1 MNNLDQDTNV
11 RQDYKMKH
19 FSILVL
25 AICLLFYLFFAFY
38 DGAVI
43 FPDSYTYINMTIY
56 REPFYP
62 IFLEFCRQVFQNFG
76 VDYLFMAVLVQSI
89 LTAVSSWSLVMYITR
104 KFHLHYLIS
113 VFFLCILM
121 STSFVWSFVE
131 QQGGIYSNSI
141 LSEGIVI
148 PCYFL
153 FFRFLLEYMDHRSK
167 KNLFI
172 CCLLVFVLLSTRKQ
186 MVVSLFMLGICI
198 LMVFFRDK
206 EYRKG
211 LVIALSCML
220 GILFANIILDC
231 GYNYAVRGF
240 FSRHSGDTR
249 FITTMVFYTAD
260 KTDLQ
265 MIKDEETKRIF
276 LDIYETCNGKN
287 LLKKSAGDGW
297 VNRISHFIDSYDDIQ
312 LHTMQPMINKY
323 INEDKLG
330 YGDDG
335 LHKRA
340 DAIMNSVNHILLP
353 HNFGKIV
360 GTIMDNFV
368 LGLIMTVSHRRYS
381 ILRWYSLFAYIG
393 YILLLLYHARRKE
406 SQDIFLFAVLV
417 LLSILINV
425 GLVSMVIFC
434 QTRYMI
440 YNMALFYISIG
451 LMARPVL
458 VKILNRD

>member
-1 MNNLDQDTNV
+1 MNNLYQDTNV

-25 AICLLFYLFFAFY
+25 AICLLFFLFFAFY

-186 MVVSLFMLGICI
+186 MVGC
-198 LMVFFRDK
+198 FFIHVGHM
-206 EYRKG
+206 Y
-211 LVIALSCML
+211 
-220 GILFANIILDC
+220 F
-231 GYNYAVRGF
+231 
-240 FSRHSGDTR
+240 
-249 FITTMVFYTAD
+249 
-260 KTDLQ
+260 
-265 MIKDEETKRIF
+265 
-276 LDIYETCNGKN
+276 
-287 LLKKSAGDGW
+287 
-297 VNRISHFIDSYDDIQ
+297 
-312 LHTMQPMINKY
+312 
-323 INEDKLG
+323 
-330 YGDDG
+330 DG
-335 LHKRA
+335 LFQR
-340 DAIMNSVNHILLP
+340 
-353 HNFGKIV
+353 
-360 GTIMDNFV
+360 
-368 LGLIMTVSHRRYS
+368 
-381 ILRWYSLFAYIG
+381 
-393 YILLLLYHARRKE
+393 
-406 SQDIFLFAVLV
+406 
-417 LLSILINV
+417 
-425 GLVSMVIFC
+425 
-434 QTRYMI
+434 
-440 YNMALFYISIG
+440 
-451 LMARPVL
+451 
-458 VKILNRD
+458 